1 MSAKSFSSPSAPFC
15 RERGRQSTPE
25 EAPEKENGMKH
36 IRMVFVLTAMTLV
49 FFAAGSVRAQDD
61 ELGKI
66 HILNYG
72 AVPIGDG
79 VVEVEFLVDFQNF
92 TEGDPVRNVQIT
104 TNHGAFK
111 VPGEFSFHGEVIGY
125 GKLMIHSFDVDQIVI
140 TKATGT
146 IAGKRIDL
154 KKYIDFDREPTVPI
168 PMRLGQ

>member
-1 MSAKSFSSPSAPFC
+1 
-15 RERGRQSTPE
+15 
-25 EAPEKENGMKH
+25 
-36 IRMVFVLTAMTLV
+36 MVLVLTEITIV
-49 FFAAGSVRAQDD
+49 FLSAGSVRAQDD

-66 HILNYG
+66 HVLNYG

-79 VVEVEFLVDFQNF
+79 VVEVEFLVDFQHF
-92 TEGDPVRNVQIT
+92 TEGIPVSHVEIT

-111 VPGEFSFHGEVIGY
+111 VPGEFFFPGDVIGY
-125 GKLMIHSFDVDQIVI
+125 GKRMIQSFEVEQIVI

-146 IAGKRIDL
+146 YEGKRIDL